1 MIHFFSILFSLS
13 LSFFLGGLTQS
24 PITFQ
29 KVPYITKSGQDILQ
43 KIISSFPTEE
53 TKSEFNFGVNYLFK
67 SKGCRGETL
76 MYF

>member
-1 MIHFFSILFSLS
+1 VAKIFF
-13 LSFFLGGLTQS
+13 
-24 PITFQ
+24 
-29 KVPYITKSGQDILQ
+29 K

-76 MYF
+76 MYFWLPGTAMLEYHQ